1 MISKKNNALI
11 FDPKFTLPFKKHE
24 MFGGVV
30 HVSHMARK
38 LPYFHMTT
46 CGFCFFALSGVQRDV
61 IFHEKNI
68 HKILL
73 DLLRK

>member
-30 HVSHMARK
+30 HVSHVARK
-38 LPYFHMTT
+38 LTFIGQRAGFFLHTLRRSKGCDFFMTKIFTNFCLT
-46 CGFCFFALSGVQRDV
+46 C
-61 IFHEKNI
+61 
-68 HKILL
+68 
-73 DLLRK
+73 